1 MKLETLIRDMDTVS
15 IKGKTD
21 VAIDDMGYDS
31 RKAGKGTLFFCLQG
45 PRSDGHDYAAKA
57 ERSGAAAIVMERPV
71 PDLAG
76 RAVQILVADV
86 REALSHIAARYYGNP
101 SGRMEII
108 GVTGTN
114 GKTSTTYLTKSILEA
129 WGKKVGLI
137 GTITNLIGDQKIPGH
152 NTTPEADE
160 LQKLFR
166 DMADHS
172 VDNVVMEVS
181 SHSLALKR
189 VDDCHFAVGVFTN
202 LTQDHLDFH
211 GTMEGYREAKARLF
225 TMCDNAIINIDD
237 PTGRYFAD
245 IATGKVLTYG
255 IVEEAD
261 ILADEVFIDATGAT
275 FTMVFPGD
283 TAVPIRLKTPGR
295 FSVYNALAA
304 GAACYSLGATPDVIQ
319 AGLNG
324 VEPIHGRFEVIPT
337 DTDYTV
343 ILDYA
348 HTPDG
353 LENILKTAR
362 TFVIGRLIL
371 LFGCGGDRD
380 HDKRPKMGRI
390 AGEYADLCV
399 VTSDNPRSEEPMDII
414 GQILG
419 GLMPTDCP
427 YEVIENRREA
437 IRYVLTHAGKDDVVI
452 LAGKGHETYQELK
465 GGTIHFD
472 EKEIV
477 ADILKEE
484 GR

>member
-1 MKLETLIRDMDTVS
+1 MKLDTLIQGMETVS
-15 IKGKTD
+15 IDGNTG
-21 VAIDDMGYDS
+21 VEITNLGYDS

-45 PRSDGHDYAAKA
+45 PHADGHDYAARA
-57 ERSGAAAIVMERPV
+57 EEAGAAAIVMEREIPA
-71 PDLAG
+71 LTG
-76 RAVQILVADV
+76 RAVRILVKDV
-86 REALSHIAARYYGNP
+86 REALSHIAARFYDYP
-101 SGRMEII
+101 SRDMEIVGI
-108 GVTGTN
+108 TGTN
-114 GKTSTTYLTKSILEA
+114 GKTSTTYLTKAVLEA

-137 GTITNLIGDQKIPGH
+137 GTITNLIGDVKIPGH

-166 DMADHS
+166 DMAELDVTH
-172 VDNVVMEVS
+172 VVMEVS

-189 VDDCHFAVGVFTN
+189 VDDCRFAVGVFTN

-211 GTMEGYREAKARLF
+211 GTMEAYREAKARLF
-225 TMCDNAIINIDD
+225 AMSDNAVINIDD
-237 PTGRYFAD
+237 AAGRYFAER
-245 IATGKVLTYG
+245 ATGRVITYG

-261 ILADEVFIDATGAT
+261 VLADEVFIDATGAT
-275 FTMVFPGD
+275 FTMLFPDD
-283 TAVPIRLKTPGR
+283 TALPIRLRTPGR

-304 GAACYSLGATPDVIQ
+304 GAACYALGAPPDVIQ

-362 TFVIGRLIL
+362 AFVMGRLML

-380 HDKRPKMGRI
+380 QDKRPKMGRI
-390 AGEYADLCV
+390 GGEYADFCI
-399 VTSDNPRSEEPMDII
+399 VTSDNPRSEEPSAII
-414 GQILG
+414 DQILT
-419 GLMPTDCP
+419 GLTPTGCSHR
-427 YEVIENRREA
+427 VIENRKDA
-437 IRYVLTHAGKDDVVI
+437 IRYALAHAQKDDVLI

-465 GGTIHFD
+465 DETIHFD

-477 ADILKEE
+477 AAILREE